1 MLVTPDTSQLSEI
14 FSHAAAP
21 AFLLGAVAGFTSI
34 LHGRLIGLVERIRS
48 LNDIGDDDEKRL
60 ILKDDVP
67 LLKSRVRLLVSA
79 IYLALCSAICTTL
92 LLAFSF
98 LAAFFEWSHELG
110 AAMLFL
116 FAVVLLGIS
125 LVRFAQ
131 EIHIGLSEA
140 DHYR

>member
-34 LHGRLIGLVERIRS
+34 LHGRLIDLIERIRS
-48 LNDIGDDDEKRL
+48 LNEIGDGDEKRL
-60 ILKDDVP
+60 KLKSDIP
-67 LLKSRVRLLVSA
+67 LLKSRIRLLVSS

-92 LLAFSF
+92 LLAMSF
-98 LAAFFEWSHELG
+98 VAAFFEWNHELG
-110 AAMLFL
+110 AAIMFL
-116 FAVVLLGIS
+116 FAVILLGIS

-131 EIHIGLSEA
+131 EIHIGLSDA